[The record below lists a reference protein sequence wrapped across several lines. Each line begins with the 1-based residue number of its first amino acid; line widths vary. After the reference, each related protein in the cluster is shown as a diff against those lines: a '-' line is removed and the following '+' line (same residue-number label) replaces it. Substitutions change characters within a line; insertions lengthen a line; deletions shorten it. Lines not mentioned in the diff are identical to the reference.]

1 MLIPSVLIANC
12 VNPILTV
19 FLAAAPF
26 VGVRKSGCWEFW
38 GRTALALG
46 LAVVLAES
54 GKYFQ
59 VWPGHPSFPS
69 GHETFGLCAAANLA
83 LSQKRANAVKAA
95 LHAHGFDKVDIQ
107 TAAAGDAGAQTAAG
121 QNKPVR
127 RRADITFHLAP
138 PPAG

>member
-26 VGVRKSGCWEFW
+26 VGIRKSSCWEFW

-83 LSQKRANAVKAA
+83 LRNVRWLILGLPLTMLLAWALVDAHFHQPIDVVGALLVGPPCAVLFQRLGK
-95 LHAHGFDKVDIQ
+95 LRLI
-107 TAAAGDAGAQTAAG
+107 
-121 QNKPVR
+121 
-127 RRADITFHLAP
+127 
-138 PPAG
+138 